1 MPGLRHTPLAV
12 AALFG
17 ATLAAGCGDPAP
29 ADPPSSSRLSL
40 LFTGHVIG
48 EIEPCG

>member
-1 MPGLRHTPLAV
+1 MPQARFTPLAV
-12 AALFG
+12 AALLG
-17 ATLAAGCGDPAP
+17 VTVVGCGEPEPA
-29 ADPPSSSRLSL
+29 APPSSSRLSL

>member
-1 MPGLRHTPLAV
+1 MPLARSTHLSVV
-12 AALFG
+12 ALLG
-17 ATLAAGCGDPAP
+17 ATLVGCGDPAP
-29 ADPPSSSRLSL
+29 ADPPASSRLSL

>member
-1 MPGLRHTPLAV
+1 MPAARSTHLAV

-17 ATLAAGCGDPAP
+17 ATLLSCGAPAP
-29 ADPPSSSRLSL
+29 VAPPSPSRLSL

>member
-1 MPGLRHTPLAV
+1 MPSARSTSLTV
-12 AALFG
+12 AALLG
-17 ATLAAGCGDPAP
+17 ATLLSCGEPAP
-29 ADPPSSSRLSL
+29 ADPPSTSRLSL

>member
-1 MPGLRHTPLAV
+1 MPAARLTTLA
-12 AALFG
+12 ASALFG
-17 ATLAAGCGDPAP
+17 ATLMGCGDPAP
-29 ADPPSSSRLSL
+29 VTPPSPSRLSL

>member
-1 MPGLRHTPLAV
+1 MPAARLTTLAA

-17 ATLAAGCGDPAP
+17 ATLMGCGDPAP
-29 ADPPSSSRLSL
+29 LTPPSPSRLSL

>member
-1 MPGLRHTPLAV
+1 MPRPLAV

-17 ATLAAGCGDPAP
+17 ATLLGCGESAP
-29 ADPPSSSRLSL
+29 IDPPSPSRLSL